1 MGSIY
6 KNGKY
11 TYFSYRENGKNI
23 CISLGDVGTLS
34 NGDKKYWKRNGY
46 SRNSNGINFRG
57 KIRINYIKHCMKKK
71 PNADR

>member
-34 NGDKKYWKRNGY
+34 NGYKKYWKR
-46 SRNSNGINFRG
+46 
-57 KIRINYIKHCMKKK
+57 KL
-71 PNADR
+71 